1 MLGCCMK
8 ALWVFGKSCFLMNNT
23 MNTRIKLLVLKMIAL
38 ARRMNSFLK
47 HCLKP
52 LMKKSSSE
60 LKRFLCLA
68 AIAAKNWMNF
78 STCHCSNRPRLQT
91 YKESTCVVRCFF
103 YSWRSNWRVWSSLF
117 HSYFS
122 HSNFKTS
129 KIRQENAENSFDPRL
144 WFWRNIKPCLGYS
157 NTFIRRICSK
167 FCFLLIPLNLA

>member
-38 ARRMNSFLK
+38 ARQMNSFLK
-47 HCLKP
+47 HFLKP

-60 LKRFLCLA
+60 LKRFSYLA

-78 STCHCSNRPRLQT
+78 STCHCSNRPRLQP

-103 YSWRSNWRVWSSLF
+103 YAWKFSLRVWSSLF
-117 HSYFS
+117 QHSLL
-122 HSNFKTS
+122 TS
-129 KIRQENAENSFDPRL
+129 TLKASGIRQKMLNDFLDPCL
-144 WFWRNIKPCLGYS
+144 WFCRNFSTCLGYL
-157 NTFIRRICSK
+157 K
-167 FCFLLIPLNLA
+167 PLSEEYVLNSALF